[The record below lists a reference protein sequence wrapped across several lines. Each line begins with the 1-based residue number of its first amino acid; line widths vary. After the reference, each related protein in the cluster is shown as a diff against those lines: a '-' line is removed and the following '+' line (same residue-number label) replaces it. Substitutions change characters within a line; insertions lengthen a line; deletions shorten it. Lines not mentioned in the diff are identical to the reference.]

1 MVKDESDRAKKL
13 RESLA
18 RDLLTKKLR
27 ESLARSLAKHEKVE
41 LEDVVLEVGELEI
54 RIPLVPEEALPAVK
68 PTELVKVEFTPPRTE
83 WVGKIPEVRLGARVD
98 DGGTRD
104 RSYIIGGETTAAFY
118 TFEGPMVHRPVVSMD
133 VFDMEISLPGAVKAH
148 FGDALK
154 DPPEWAKMC
163 VEKYGADMV
172 NLHLVSTDPYIK
184 DTSPQDSAKLVEEVL
199 QAVKVPL
206 CVGGSGNPAK
216 DVAIFEKV
224 AEVGAGERLLINS
237 LNLDMDLEKASK
249 PVKEHGHV
257 AIAFT
262 QMDLD
267 KARELN
273 RRLYDYLPRDQI
285 IMDTNCAGVG
295 YGLEYGFT
303 IAERARLAALK
314 GDRELQHPLAA
325 GISNAW
331 AAREAWLEMDP
342 IWGPKDIRGP
352 MWETITAL
360 SMLLVGADYLMML
373 HPTSVKTV
381 KDIAG
386 HLLKGGKAGGAP
398 DWTSVK
404 LGG

>member
-1 MVKDESDRAKKL
+1 VTNDEGDRA
-13 RESLA
+13 
-18 RDLLTKKLR
+18 KKLR

-41 LEDVVLEVGELEI
+41 LEDIVLEVGELEI
-54 RIPLVPEEALPAVK
+54 RMPPVPEALPAVK
-68 PTELVKVEFTPPRTE
+68 PVELAKVEFSLPRTG
-83 WVGKIPEVRLGARVD
+83 WIGKVAEVRLGARMA

-104 RSYIIGGETTAAFY
+104 RSYIIGGETTPAFY
-118 TFEGPMVHRPVVSMD
+118 TFEKPVPHPPVVSMD
-133 VFDMEISLPGAVKAH
+133 VFDMKISLPGAVRAH
-148 FGDALK
+148 FEDALE
-154 DPPEWAKMC
+154 DPPEWAKRC
-163 VEKYGADMV
+163 VEKYGAEMI

-184 DTSPQDSAKLVEEVL
+184 DTSSQESARLVEEVL

-206 CVGGSGNPAK
+206 CVGGSGNPSK
-216 DVAIFEKV
+216 DVEVFEKV
-224 AEVGAGERLLINS
+224 AEAGEGERLLINS
-237 LNLDMDLEKASK
+237 INLDMDIEKASK

-273 RRLYDYLPRDQI
+273 RRLYDYLSKDQI
-285 IMDTNCAGVG
+285 VMDTNCAGIG

-314 GDRELQHPLAA
+314 GDQELQHPLVS

-331 AAREAWLEMDP
+331 AAREAWLGMDP
-342 IWGPKDIRGP
+342 RWGPKEIRGP
-352 MWETITAL
+352 IWETVTAL
-360 SMLLVGADYLMML
+360 SILLAGADYLMML

-381 KDIAG
+381 KEVVDR
-386 HLLKGGKAGGAP
+386 LLKGGGLMETP
-398 DWTSVK
+398 DWAAAK

>member
-1 MVKDESDRAKKL
+1 MAKKG
-13 RESLA
+13 
-18 RDLLTKKLR
+18 DDFVKKLSD
-27 ESLARSLAKHEKVE
+27 SLLRNLSKYEE
-41 LEDVVLEVGELEI
+41 LELENVTIDAKELTFKI
-54 RIPLVPEEALPAVK
+54 LPTPRRVIPPKVK
-68 PTELVKVEFTPPRTE
+68 PTELAKAEFSPPKTE
-83 WVGKIPEVRLGARVD
+83 WVGKIPEVTLGARVD

-118 TFEGPMVHRPVVSMD
+118 TFEGSMVHRPVISID
-133 VFDMEISLPGAVKAH
+133 VFDMKISLPGAVRTH
-148 FGDALK
+148 FGDVLE
-154 DPPEWAKMC
+154 DPPEWAKRC

-184 DTSPQDSAKLVEEVL
+184 DASPRDSARLVEEVL

-216 DVAIFEKV
+216 DVEVFEKV
-224 AEVGAGERLLINS
+224 AEAGAGERLLINS
-237 LNLDMDLEKASK
+237 LNLDMDIEKASK
-249 PVKEHGHV
+249 PVKEHEHV

-273 RRLYDYLPRDQI
+273 RRLYDYLSKDQI
-285 IMDTNCAGVG
+285 VMDTNCAGVG

-314 GDRELQHPLAA
+314 GDRELQHPLVS

-331 AAREAWLEMDP
+331 ASREAWLEMESL
-342 IWGPKDIRGP
+342 WGPKEIRGP
-352 MWETITAL
+352 IWETITAL
-360 SMLLVGADYLMML
+360 SMLLVGSDYLMML

-381 KDIAG
+381 KEIVG
-386 HLLKGGKAGGAP
+386 YLLKSGEAGKIP
-398 DWTSVK
+398 DWASAE

>member
-1 MVKDESDRAKKL
+1 MVKRENDPIAKIGK
-13 RESLA
+13 
-18 RDLLTKKLR
+18 
-27 ESLARSLAKHEKVE
+27 SLAKTLLKHEEIE
-41 LEDVVLEVGELEI
+41 LEDVTIDVAELELRMLPVLR
-54 RIPLVPEEALPAVK
+54 RILPPTAK
-68 PTELVKVEFTPPRTE
+68 PIELAKVEFTPPKTE
-83 WVGKIPEVRLGARVD
+83 WVGKIPEVTLGAKVD

-118 TFEGPMVHRPVVSMD
+118 TFEGSAVHRPVISMD
-133 VFDMEISLPGAVKAH
+133 VFDMKISLPGAVRAH
-148 FGDALK
+148 FGDVLE
-154 DPPEWAKMC
+154 DPPEWAKRC
-163 VEKYGADMV
+163 VEKHGADMI

-184 DTSPQDSAKLVEEVL
+184 DTSPRDSARLVEEVL

-216 DVAIFEKV
+216 DVNVFEKV
-224 AEVGAGERLLINS
+224 AEAGAGERLLINS
-237 LNLDMDLEKASK
+237 LNLDMDIEKASK

-273 RRLYDYLPRDQI
+273 RRLYDYLSKDQI
-285 IMDTNCAGVG
+285 VMDTNCAGIG

-303 IAERARLAALK
+303 IAERARLAALR
-314 GDRELQHPLAA
+314 GDRELQHPLVS

-331 AAREAWLEMDP
+331 ASREAWLEMEP
-342 IWGPKDIRGP
+342 TWGPREIRGP
-352 MWETITAL
+352 IWETITAL
-360 SMLLVGADYLMML
+360 SMLLVGSDYLMML

-381 KDIAG
+381 KEIVG
-386 HLLKGGKAGGAP
+386 HLLKSEEAGEIP
-398 DWTSVK
+398 DWASAK

>member
-1 MVKDESDRAKKL
+1 MAKKEDNL
-13 RESLA
+13 V
-18 RDLLTKKLR
+18 KKLSD
-27 ESLARSLAKHEKVE
+27 SLVGNLSRYEELE
-41 LEDVVLEVGELEI
+41 LEDVTIDVKELALKMLPTP
-54 RIPLVPEEALPAVK
+54 RRVIPTKVK
-68 PTELVKVEFTPPRTE
+68 PTELAKVEFSPPKTE
-83 WVGKIPEVRLGARVD
+83 WVGKIPEVTLGARVD

-118 TFEGPMVHRPVVSMD
+118 TFEGSMVHRPVISMD
-133 VFDMEISLPGAVKAH
+133 VFDMKITLPGAVRAH
-148 FGDALK
+148 FGDVLE
-154 DPPEWAKMC
+154 DPPEWAKQC
-163 VEKYGADMV
+163 VEKHGADMV

-199 QAVKVPL
+199 QAVRVPL

-216 DVAIFEKV
+216 DVEVFEKV
-224 AEVGAGERLLINS
+224 AEAGAGERLLINS
-237 LNLDMDLEKASK
+237 LNLDMDIEKASK
-249 PVKEHGHV
+249 PLKEHGHV

-273 RRLYDYLPRDQI
+273 RRLYDYVSKDQI
-285 IMDTNCAGVG
+285 VMDTNCAGIG

-314 GDRELQHPLAA
+314 GDQELQHPLVS

-331 AAREAWLEMDP
+331 ASREAWLEMEP
-342 IWGPKDIRGP
+342 MWGPKEIRGP
-352 MWETITAL
+352 IWETITAL
-360 SMLLVGADYLMML
+360 SMLLVGSDYLMML

-381 KDIAG
+381 KEIVDY
-386 HLLKGGKAGGAP
+386 LLKGGEAREIP
-398 DWTSVK
+398 DWASAK